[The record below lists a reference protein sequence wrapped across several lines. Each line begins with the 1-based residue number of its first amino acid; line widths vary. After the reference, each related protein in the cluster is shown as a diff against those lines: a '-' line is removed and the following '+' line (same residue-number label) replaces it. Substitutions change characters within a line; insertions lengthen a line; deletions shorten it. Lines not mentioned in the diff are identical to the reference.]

1 MSEIESKRQPN
12 CKQTKDIYQ
21 VSCFYQRYVGSY
33 YSRKIVHYHIK
44 LLYFFQEDVLK
55 G

>member
-1 MSEIESKRQPN
+1 MSEIESKRQPK

-21 VSCFYQRYVGSY
+21 VSCSY
-33 YSRKIVHYHIK
+33 YSRKIVHDHIK
-44 LLYFFQEDVLK
+44 LLSFFQEDVLK